1 VRPSRINSTTIASV
15 GLAVLVLAAGAVAL
29 WFGWLF
35 VLGLLREGGEVGDAT
50 NALLLAALAA
60 VGYLYRQSRDK
71 RKELEGRLADH
82 KRALYEGYVD
92 VFKDLM
98 AASRAGKDVGT
109 PEHVDRLSTFAFR
122 SLLVASDDVVRAHIR
137 FVNVARISPEP
148 TTGMPAVADV
158 LIAIRRDMGLNTKLS
173 ALDLMGVFVKELDDA
188 RIAAGF
194 ATWESAKSAW
204 DEKMGWPVSAAR
216 KQRGPLGSPQ

>member
-1 VRPSRINSTTIASV
+1 MT
-15 GLAVLVLAAGAVAL
+15 VLVLAAGAVAL

-35 VLGLLREGGEVGDAT
+35 VLGLLREGGEVGNAT

-98 AASRAGKDVGT
+98 AASRAGEAVGT
-109 PEHVDRLSTFAFR
+109 PEHIDRLSTFAFR
-122 SLLVASDDVVRAHIR
+122 SLLIASDEVVRAHIR
-137 FVNVARISPEP
+137 FTNAARVSPEP
-148 TTGMPAVADV
+148 TVAMPAVADV
-158 LIAIRRDMGLNTKLS
+158 LIAIRRDMGIDTQLS
-173 ALDLMGVFVKELDDA
+173 PLDLIGVFVKEVDDPE
-188 RIAAGF
+188 IAATF
-194 ATWESAKSAW
+194 ATWEPAKRSW
-204 DEKMGWPVSAAR
+204 DMKMGWPVKDAR
-216 KQRGPLGSPQ
+216 RG